1 MYLQQKLIANLQQ
14 SNVLSQKGLIEMF
27 DATIGRSTV
36 LMPFGGKYQRSE
48 SQVSV
53 QKIPVGNHFTNTASM
68 MAYGYNPDVSSWSPY
83 HGAQYA
89 VIEVITKIV
98 AAGGC
103 YNNIR
108 FSFQEYFEKMT
119 QNPFSWGKPTAALL
133 GALQMQ
139 HDFKLAAIGGK
150 DSMSGTFQNI
160 NVPPM
165 LMAFGITKVDAK
177 NVISTDLKSAGNNL
191 YLIKHTPETDFLPNV
206 EQLKK
211 NYDFISQK
219 IENQNIVSAWAVGF
233 GGVAEAICKMAFGNE
248 IGVFLEQGTKNKE
261 QGTKNKEQGT
271 KNKEQRTKNKEQRQ
285 EGITEEDLFN
295 LSYGSV
301 VIETPKEL
309 DYERAVFIGKT
320 ISEKVIK
327 TDSESI
333 DLNTLYKANTEK
345 FAEIYPITTEK

>member
-1 MYLQQKLIANLQQ
+1 MFKEKLIANLQQ
-14 SNVLSQKGLIEMF
+14 ANVLSQKGLIEMF
-27 DATIGRSTV
+27 DSTIGRSTI
-36 LMPFGGKYQRSE
+36 LMPFGGKTQRSE
-48 SQVSV
+48 TQVSV

-68 MAYGYNPDVSSWSPY
+68 MAYGYNPDISSWSPY

-89 VIEVITKIV
+89 VIEAITKIV
-98 AAGGC
+98 AAGGR

-139 HDFKLAAIGGK
+139 HDFKLSAIGGK
-150 DSMSGTFQNI
+150 DSMSGTFQDI

-165 LMAFGITKVDAK
+165 LMAFGITKVDAN
-177 NVISTDLKSAGNNL
+177 NVISTDLKAAGNNI
-191 YLIKHTPETDFLPNV
+191 YFIEHCYNSDFTPNV
-206 EQLKK
+206 EQLKN
-211 NYDFISQK
+211 NYDFISQE
-219 IENQNIVSAWAVGF
+219 IENKRIVSAFAVGF

-248 IGVFLEQGTKNKE
+248 IGVFLEQ
-261 QGTKNKEQGT
+261 
-271 KNKEQRTKNKEQRQ
+271 RTKNKEQRQ
-285 EGITEEDLFN
+285 ETTRHCGLDPQSLDELFN

-301 VIETPKEL
+301 VVETPEKLNFEN
-309 DYERAVFIGKT
+309 AVFLGKT

-327 TDSESI
+327 INSEEV

-345 FAEIYPITTEK
+345 FAEIYKIK

>member
-1 MYLQQKLIANLQQ
+1 MFKQKLIANLQQ
-14 SNVLSQKGLIEMF
+14 TNVLSQKGLIEMF
-27 DATIGRSTV
+27 DSTIGRSTI
-36 LMPFGGKYQRSE
+36 LMPFGGKTQRSE
-48 SQVSV
+48 TQVSV

-68 MAYGYNPDVSSWSPY
+68 MAYGYNPDIFSWSPY

-89 VIEVITKIV
+89 VIEAITKIV
-98 AAGGC
+98 AAGGR

-139 HDFKLAAIGGK
+139 HDFKLSAIGGK
-150 DSMSGTFQNI
+150 DSMSGTFQDI

-165 LMAFGITKVDAK
+165 LMAFGITKVDAN
-177 NVISTDLKSAGNNL
+177 NVISTDLKVVGNNI
-191 YLIKHTPETDFLPNV
+191 YFIGHCHNSDFTPNV

-211 NYDFISQK
+211 NYDFISQE
-219 IENQNIVSAWAVGF
+219 IENKRIVSAFAVGF

-248 IGVFLEQGTKNKE
+248 IGIE
-261 QGTKNKEQGT
+261 
-271 KNKEQRTKNKEQRQ
+271 
-285 EGITEEDLFN
+285 ITNYELRITEDLFN

-301 VIETPKEL
+301 VVETPEKL
-309 DYERAVFIGKT
+309 NYENAVFLGKT

-327 TDSESI
+327 INSEEV
-333 DLNTLYKANTEK
+333 DLETLYKANTEK
-345 FAEIYPITTEK
+345 FAEIYPL